1 MEIRGAILDIGPV
14 REISEKFS
22 VQEIYLDTSNYNN
35 MTGEKY
41 ENAACVQINNGKVD
55 VSSFKRGDMVTVKY
69 YLNGRFFER
78 KDGSGTGFMQTLTVT
93 SMEKA
98 LNTAKEPIVIP
109 EDQLTQVEIP
119 QR

>member
-1 MEIRGAILDIGPV
+1 MEIRGAILAINPV
-14 REISEKFS
+14 REISEKFK

-41 ENAACVQINNGKVD
+41 ENAACVQINNGKID
-55 VSSFKRGDMVTVKY
+55 VSSFKRGDMVTAKV

-78 KDGSGTGFMQTLTVT
+78 NDGSGTGFIQTLTLA
-93 SMEKA
+93 SMEPA

-109 EDQLTQVEIP
+109 EDQLTQVQIP